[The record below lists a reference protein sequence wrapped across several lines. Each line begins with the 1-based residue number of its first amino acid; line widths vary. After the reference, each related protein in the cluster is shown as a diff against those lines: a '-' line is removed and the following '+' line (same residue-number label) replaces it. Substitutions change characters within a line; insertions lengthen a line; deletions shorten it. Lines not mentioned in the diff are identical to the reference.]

1 MSGPHLRRRPH
12 EPIPIRVGS
21 LEISKTGT
29 KRYDLNDPYHLAVT
43 LSWPLFFLALLV
55 IDLIINTVFALLYMA
70 QKGSVANVRPDSFVD
85 LFFFSIETLATVGYG
100 VAAPATL
107 YGHILASIEILCGLT
122 FTAIMTGLIF
132 VRFSKP
138 KSKIVFADK
147 AVVTTYNGVP
157 TLMIR
162 IGNGRVSLLADA
174 TARITAVVRADSP
187 EGHVFR
193 HAHELKLE
201 RDRLTLFVLTWTLIH
216 PLDEHSPLHGLSR
229 DWLTDHELWLVVL
242 VEAVDHALGAQVH
255 QIKDYTPE
263 TIRFGERYQDAV
275 TIDAQGRTN
284 VDMTRLSAVEPDDPS
299 HVGGDSVVFVAET
312 EQ

>member
-1 MSGPHLRRRPH
+1 MSGPHPRH
-12 EPIPIRVGS
+12 QHKPIPLRVGS
-21 LEISKTGT
+21 HEIGKTGA
-29 KRYDLNDPYHLAVT
+29 KRYDLSDPYHLAVT
-43 LSWPLFFLALLV
+43 LSWPRFFLAMLV

-70 QKGSVANVRPDSFVD
+70 QPGSVANVRPDSFVD

-107 YGHILASIEILCGLT
+107 YGHILASIEILCGLA

-132 VRFSKP
+132 FRFSKP

-162 IGNGRVSLLADA
+162 LGNGGMSLLADA
-174 TARITAVVRADSP
+174 TARITAIVRVESQ

-193 HAHELKLE
+193 HAYELKLE
-201 RDRLTLFVLTWTLIH
+201 RNRLSLFALTWTLIH
-216 PLDEHSPLHGLSR
+216 PLDELSPLHKLSPE
-229 DWLTDHELWLVVL
+229 WLAEHEFWLMVL
-242 VEAVDHALGAQVH
+242 VEAIDHSLGAQVH
-255 QIKDYTPE
+255 QLMDYGVA

-275 TIDAQGRTN
+275 TIDAEGRTN
-284 VDMTRLSAVEPDDPS
+284 VDITRLSAVEPDNG
-299 HVGGDSVVFVAET
+299 VGASGDAVVYAAENQ
-312 EQ
+312 E